1 MLAKGIEHIKV
12 PPDAHTQ
19 NGRVERVHLT
29 ILNGVRTVL
38 THSGLGPEFWA
49 EAANYIAYTR
59 NRTPYGPEHK
69 VG

>member
-12 PPDAHTQ
+12 PPDAHAQ
-19 NGRVERVHLT
+19 KGRVERVHLT

-49 EAANYIAYTR
+49 EATN
-59 NRTPYGPEHK
+59 
-69 VG
+69 

>member
-12 PPDAHTQ
+12 PPDAHAQ
-19 NGRVERVHLT
+19 NGRVERVHPT

-49 EAANYIAYTR
+49 EAANYAHTR
-59 NRTPYGPEHK
+59 NHSMWPRTQSTG
-69 VG
+69 